1 MKDKAR
7 KSSAKE
13 GHHALEA
20 FSAPVVEH
28 SGVKVTTDGESGEL
42 ERDSTKIKV
51 KGDLGDEGYYR
62 QLERLISKQR
72 AKQTMRKIKEN
83 MKPNG
88 SINLDI
94 LNDDLDDDYDD
105 DDEDDGVSYEDSDA
119 TMK

>member
-7 KSSAKE
+7 KSSTKE
-13 GHHALEA
+13 EHALEA
-20 FSAPVVEH
+20 FSAPVVEK

-51 KGDLGDEGYYR
+51 KGDLGDEGYFR
-62 QLERLISKQR
+62 ELERLISKQR

-88 SINLDI
+88 SISLDI
-94 LNDDLDDDYDD
+94 LDDDLDDEDDDDD
-105 DDEDDGVSYEDSDA
+105 DDEVNYEDA
-119 TMK
+119 TLK